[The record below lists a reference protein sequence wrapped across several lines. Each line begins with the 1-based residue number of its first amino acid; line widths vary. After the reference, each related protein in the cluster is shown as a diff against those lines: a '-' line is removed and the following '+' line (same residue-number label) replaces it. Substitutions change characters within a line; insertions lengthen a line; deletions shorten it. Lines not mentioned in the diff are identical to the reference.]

1 MTMLGNHIGGE
12 RVASASGR
20 HGPVYNPATGKETKQ
35 VSFAS
40 NEEVDR
46 AVAAAQDAFPK
57 WAHTPPMRRARV
69 MFRYLE
75 LLEKHKGEIAALMTD
90 EHGKVLSDAAGEAMR
105 GMEVVE

>member
-57 WAHTPPMRRARV
+57 WANISPVRRARV

-75 LLEKHKGEIAALMTD
+75 LLENPRDRHRC
-90 EHGKVLSDAAGEAMR
+90 R
-105 GMEVVE
+105 GYVRAPQSLRR

>member
-57 WAHTPPMRRARV
+57 WANTPPMRRARV

-75 LLEKHKGEIAALMTD
+75 LLEKHKGEIAALMI
-90 EHGKVLSDAAGEAMR
+90 
-105 GMEVVE
+105 EVVPENRTVG